1 MRFCGSTFWFGYGT
15 PVFIR
20 PFALVN
26 EMKSRQAYTNMVL
39 TYEHFLENV
48 PYFC

>member
-20 PFALVN
+20 PFVLVK
-26 EMKSRQAYTNMVL
+26 ERKSKLFDFNTKN
-39 TYEHFLENV
+39 FLEIFPASLN
-48 PYFC
+48 